1 MQTTNIKNKQVTN
14 QQAFEYAFYM
24 IATSYFGSAKCLSK
38 RLEKRLL
45 MEYKEL
51 KLQKQYEMEQSCISY
66 MNSLKKQ
73 LPPRVFR
80 GDVVVRMVRLN
91 PYRTGLEIRGDRFVL
106 ELFGIYRGKQSE
118 FFHRLW
124 VK

>member
-1 MQTTNIKNKQVTN
+1 MQTINTTNKQVTN
-14 QQAFEYAFYM
+14 QQAYEYALYM
-24 IATSYFGSAKCLSK
+24 IATSYFRSAKCLSK

-73 LPPRVFR
+73 LPHKVFA

-91 PYRTGLEIRGDRFVL
+91 PYRTGLEIRGDHFVL
-106 ELFGIYRGKQSE
+106 ELFGIYRGKRSE
-118 FFHRLW
+118 CFHRLW